1 MNSPLL
7 IAPRLQLPNTNIRAS
22 AIPRSIESQ
31 EHALILR
38 FLTTSLL
45 SAMSTIP
52 SLAAIFSLITMAS
65 LVAGP
70 SLGPVHP
77 LVLLVLLGSS
87 ARSRSSQDVRAGKP
101 SIQRGVC
108 PLETVST
115 TSLHVFKLV
124 SYPVVIVRRQRSTLA
139 CEHGCTP
146 SVSTRCR
153 VYVPAG
159 VSVVQLVA
167 HSRGGGVAGGVSF
180 GFC

>member
-52 SLAAIFSLITMAS
+52 S